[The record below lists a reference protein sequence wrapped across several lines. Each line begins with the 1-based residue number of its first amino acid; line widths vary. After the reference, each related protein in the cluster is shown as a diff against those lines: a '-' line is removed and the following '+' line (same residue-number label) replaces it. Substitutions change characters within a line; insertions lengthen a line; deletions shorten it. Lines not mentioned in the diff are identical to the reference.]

1 MKKRST
7 IFSDLGQ
14 IAQGAASLVDEM
26 RIDVKNMINAR
37 EQRKQNEANLV
48 TYEDFQALTTRLENV
63 ISRIELIEVSIKNS
77 KQVKKAKSKAA
88 KEISK
93 KNKEF

>member
-14 IAQGAASLVDEM
+14 MAQGAASLVDEM
-26 RIDVKNMINAR
+26 RIDLKNMMNAR
-37 EQRKQNEANLV
+37 DQRKHNEANLV

-63 ISRIELIEVSIKNS
+63 ISRIELIEVSIRNG
-77 KQVKKAKSKAA
+77 KQVKNTKSKAP
-88 KEISK
+88 K
-93 KNKEF
+93 KVSTKK

>member
-7 IFSDLGQ
+7 IFSDFGQ
-14 IAQGAASLVDEM
+14 MAQGAASLLDEM

-63 ISRIELIEVSIKNS
+63 ISRIELLEAHVKNVKEL
-77 KQVKKAKSKAA
+77 KQTGSKAS
-88 KEISK
+88 KKISK
-93 KNKEF
+93 KNKF

>member
-14 IAQGAASLVDEM
+14 MAQGAASLVDEM

-63 ISRIELIEVSIKNS
+63 ISRIELLEAHVKSVIEL
-77 KQVKKAKSKAA
+77 KQTRSKAS
-88 KEISK
+88 KKISK
-93 KNKEF
+93 